1 MSFFDNRKGDGN
13 MYYKVHDFMIHDLE
27 LKGID
32 LNTFALIY
40 SVKRYNGSLKTL
52 CKNVGVNSINTVKS
66 SLERLQKQ
74 GLITKHKPD
83 NLFSTC
89 TYIVSDSILNRFDYS
104 IRKSVANDRE
114 WCSEDFDSE
123 VRIGVTL

>member
-1 MSFFDNRKGDGN
+1 

-32 LNTFALIY
+32 LNTFALSY

-66 SLERLQKQ
+66 SLERL
-74 GLITKHKPD
+74 HK
-83 NLFSTC
+83 NKVTST
-89 TYIVSDSILNRFDYS
+89 L
-104 IRKSVANDRE
+104 SVTSKKI
-114 WCSEDFDSE
+114 WQS
-123 VRIGVTL
+123 